1 MCCRWGWSM
10 RDWLHF
16 TIQTNTN
23 RFWRKKSIS
32 QCGMKSWWGGW
43 QVDFMGGASH
53 TSIWQSPQIHFI
65 ILNKYLLWFW
75 KLRFSICDEELVGRL
90 AGRFYGELPSPSPPP
105 LQHHHPT
112 STVQTKLQFL
122 APLLH
127 TIQQHNDIDIVFQ
140 DSLLSIISTFVLLK
154 NVKVWMV

>member
-1 MCCRWGWSM
+1 
-10 RDWLHF
+10 
-16 TIQTNTN
+16 
-23 RFWRKKSIS
+23 
-32 QCGMKSWWGGW
+32 MKSWWGGW
-43 QVDFMGGASH
+43 QVGFMGS
-53 TSIWQSPQIHFI
+53 SPPP
-65 ILNKYLLWFW
+65 L
-75 KLRFSICDEELVGRL
+75 
-90 AGRFYGELPSPSPPP
+90 PP

-122 APLLH
+122 ASLLH